1 MSYTNQQGEKVMLV
15 VLPKPSSELVSSL
28 HIGIRGTFE

>member
-1 MSYTNQQGEKVMLV
+1 MIYTNQQGKKGMLV

-28 HIGIRGTFE
+28 HVEIRGTFE